1 MSKILIVEDDKKLRE
16 ELGIFLKKNG
26 YEIEILEKFE
36 DTIND
41 ILKIKADLILLDIN
55 LPNLDGEYICKELR
69 KVSNV
74 PVIIITSRESEID
87 EIISLNYGAD
97 QYVTKPFNIHI
108 LLAKI
113 SSLLRRTKDL
123 SYAQDKID
131 CKEFILNISQSKI
144 EKDDIQIE
152 LTKNELKILHF
163 LVLNRGRIVSRDKIM
178 SYLWDSESFVDENTL
193 SVNIKRLRDKMEEIN
208 LKSLIETK
216 RGQGYILK

>member
-123 SYAQDKID
+123 SYVQDKID

-144 EKDDIQIE
+144 EKDDVQIE
-152 LTKNELKILHF
+152 LTKNELKIL
-163 LVLNRGRIVSRDKIM
+163 I
-178 SYLWDSESFVDENTL
+178 
-193 SVNIKRLRDKMEEIN
+193 EEELYQEI
-208 LKSLIETK
+208 
-216 RGQGYILK
+216 R

>member
-123 SYAQDKID
+123 SYVQDKID

-144 EKDDIQIE
+144 EKDDVQIE

-163 LVLNRGRIVSRDKIM
+163 L
-178 SYLWDSESFVDENTL
+178 Y
-193 SVNIKRLRDKMEEIN
+193 
-208 LKSLIETK
+208 
-216 RGQGYILK
+216 

>member
-1 MSKILIVEDDKKLRE
+1 MSRILIVEDDKKLRE

-41 ILKIKADLILLDIN
+41 ILKTKTDLILLDIN

-113 SSLLRRTKDL
+113 ASLLRRTKDL
-123 SYAQDKID
+123 SYVQDKID
-131 CKEFILNISQSKI
+131 CK
-144 EKDDIQIE
+144 
-152 LTKNELKILHF
+152 
-163 LVLNRGRIVSRDKIM
+163 
-178 SYLWDSESFVDENTL
+178 
-193 SVNIKRLRDKMEEIN
+193 
-208 LKSLIETK
+208 
-216 RGQGYILK
+216 